1 VSSEKVGPARVQ
13 RITEALRTLTVKS
26 QLQVIDS
33 VKNGF
38 ALKDARGIT
47 FTARSLSEY
56 KRTTKQKPWE
66 APIEE
71 WIASF
76 PSGATF
82 FDIGANTGAFS
93 LLAAKLHGNRV
104 MVCAVEPGFE
114 SFEAL
119 VQNIVQNE
127 FGEVIVPLPIGLS
140 DATGIEVFNYHR
152 LGAGTARHRLGAT
165 DDSTERSS
173 TPVAKHSVLAFRLDD
188 LIERFRLPS
197 PTHIK
202 LDVDGVEDR
211 VIAGAQRTLGLG
223 SVREVWVELTEH
235 DFDDPTPEQLA
246 RNLGAL
252 GFSGVREV
260 TRPGVEGTYPRVRD
274 VLFVRR

>member
-1 VSSEKVGPARVQ
+1 MSSEKVGPARVQ
-13 RITEALRTLTVKS
+13 RITEAMRTLTVKS

-38 ALKDARGIT
+38 ALQDSRGIK
-47 FTARSLSEY
+47 FAARSLSEY
-56 KRTTKQKPWE
+56 KRTTKQKPWD

-76 PSGATF
+76 PPGATF

-114 SFEAL
+114 NFEAL
-119 VQNIVQNE
+119 VHNIVQNE

-140 DATGIEVFNYHR
+140 DETGIATFNYHH
-152 LGAGTARHRLGAT
+152 LGAGTARHRLGSNGDPT
-165 DDSTERSS
+165 QQPF
-173 TPVAKHSVLAFRLDD
+173 TPVARHSILAFRLDD

-202 LDVDGVEDR
+202 LDVDGAEDR
-211 VIAGAQRTLGLG
+211 VIAGAQRTLGSG
-223 SVREVWVELTEH
+223 SVREVWVELTEQ
-235 DFDDPTPEQLA
+235 DFGDPTAEQLT

-252 GFSGVREV
+252 GLSAVREV
-260 TRPGVEGTYPRVRD
+260 TRPGPEGTHPPVRD

>member
-1 VSSEKVGPARVQ
+1 MNSEKGGPARVQ
-13 RITEALRTLTVKS
+13 R
-26 QLQVIDS
+26 
-33 VKNGF
+33 
-38 ALKDARGIT
+38 
-47 FTARSLSEY
+47 
-56 KRTTKQKPWE
+56 QKPWD

-104 MVCAVEPGFE
+104 MVCAVEPAFE

-127 FGEVIVPLPIGLS
+127 FGDVITPLPIGLS
-140 DATGIEVFNYHR
+140 NATGIEVFSYHR
-152 LGAGTARHRLGAT
+152 LGAGTARHRLGGT
-165 DDSTERSS
+165 DDPTGQPSTS
-173 TPVAKHSVLAFRLDD
+173 VAEHSVLAFRLDD
-188 LIERFRLPS
+188 LIERFRIPS

-202 LDVDGVEDR
+202 LDVDGAEDR
-211 VIAGAQRTLGLG
+211 VIAGAQRTLGLAT
-223 SVREVWVELTEH
+223 VREMWVEFSEH
-235 DFDDPTPEQLA
+235 SLDDPTPEELA
-246 RNLGAL
+246 RNLDAL
-252 GFSGVREV
+252 GFSAARDV
-260 TRPGVEGTYPRVRD
+260 TRPDQQGTFPRVRD